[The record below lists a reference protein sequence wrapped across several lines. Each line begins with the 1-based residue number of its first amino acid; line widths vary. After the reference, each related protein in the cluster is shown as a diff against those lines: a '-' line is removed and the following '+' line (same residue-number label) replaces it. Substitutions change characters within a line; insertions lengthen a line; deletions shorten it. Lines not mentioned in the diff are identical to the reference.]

1 MSRHS
6 QRGPHWERFKRYM
19 KRLVGYKCQ
28 RCGNAGRLELHHIVT
43 LGNGGKRYDPEN
55 IEVLCRRCHF
65 GEHRARDPQRAEWL
79 RMIAEL

>member
-1 MSRHS
+1 MSRRS
-6 QRGPHWERFKRYM
+6 VRGRRWELFKRCM

-43 LGNGGKRYDPEN
+43 LGDGGKRYDPAN

-65 GEHRARDPQRAEWL
+65 GQHKARDPVRAQWIE
-79 RMIAEL
+79 MIKSL